1 MKSAFRKDVFRQ
13 IRTSK
18 RRFVAILLIVAL
30 GVAFFSGVRATSP
43 DMRMTLDQYFDD
55 YNAADVQLLST
66 LGFDEED
73 LTALREVE
81 GMRIVQPGYAADG
94 FLQRG
99 DTALLVSY
107 QSLDWQSLRDAP
119 DTVINRPV
127 LVEGRYPEAE
137 NECLIDAELIGD
149 FQIGDPLTV
158 DVKED
163 PDMADTLGRLEYTI
177 VGSARSLDYIS
188 FQRGSSSKGNGKR
201 NGFVLLP
208 EENFLTEVYTQVYV
222 QAEDTGYS
230 RFSEEYKN
238 AIEAFCGRIDELV
251 RSADG
256 CCR

>member
-1 MKSAFRKDVFRQ
+1 MKSAFRRDVFRQ

-99 DTALLVSY
+99 GYGPAGQLSVAGLAVSAGCAGY
-107 QSLDWQSLRDAP
+107 GNQPSRAGGGPLSRSGERMP
-119 DTVINRPV
+119 DR
-127 LVEGRYPEAE
+127 RR
-137 NECLIDAELIGD
+137 
-149 FQIGDPLTV
+149 
-158 DVKED
+158 
-163 PDMADTLGRLEYTI
+163 ADR
-177 VGSARSLDYIS
+177 
-188 FQRGSSSKGNGKR
+188 
-201 NGFVLLP
+201 
-208 EENFLTEVYTQVYV
+208 
-222 QAEDTGYS
+222 
-230 RFSEEYKN
+230 
-238 AIEAFCGRIDELV
+238 
-251 RSADG
+251 
-256 CCR
+256 

>member
-149 FQIGDPLTV
+149 FQIGDTLTV

-177 VGSARSLDYIS
+177 VGSNEADPFSGKIS
-188 FQRGSSSKGNGKR
+188 NESPVGKAVVGQHIGETVEVVTPGGSRHLQITAIFQ
-201 NGFVLLP
+201 
-208 EENFLTEVYTQVYV
+208 
-222 QAEDTGYS
+222 A
-230 RFSEEYKN
+230 
-238 AIEAFCGRIDELV
+238 
-251 RSADG
+251 
-256 CCR
+256 